1 MSLAGAGDLFC
12 VVACP
17 ARGVPT
23 GTAFCSQIAGEAI
36 VTIGGEAARGL
47 HVLRMLFENFDTLC
61 ITFASAS

>member
-1 MSLAGAGDLFC
+1 M
-12 VVACP
+12 VACP